1 MEHPSLTPYAGG
13 ALTFFSREKK
23 VSKEK
28 RGIARSRWSH
38 LVVAAAP
45 LRRRGGVKNKKKKK

>member
-1 MEHPSLTPYAGG
+1 MEHPSLTPYAGV

-28 RGIARSRWSH
+28 RG
-38 LVVAAAP
+38 VAP
-45 LRRRGGVKNKKKKK
+45 LRCRGLVVVKNKKKKLAPRRTGA